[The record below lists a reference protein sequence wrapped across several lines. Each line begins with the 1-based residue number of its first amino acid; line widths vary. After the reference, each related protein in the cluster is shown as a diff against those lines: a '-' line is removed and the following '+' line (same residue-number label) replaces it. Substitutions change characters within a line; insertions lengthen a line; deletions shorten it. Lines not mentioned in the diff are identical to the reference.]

1 MQQEEVRQP
10 APQHLF
16 GAGSDVT
23 PAATQE
29 GVRFVSVVRSRR
41 FIWNVQFNEV
51 KRSALLRV
59 FSCSSELGACCING
73 RFEIFL
79 FLFKLDFLAVKGKQN
94 SGKKGAMKYKLIK
107 RDAIKY
113 DV

>member
-10 APQHLF
+10 APQQLF

-23 PAATQE
+23 PSATQE
-29 GVRFVSVVRSRR
+29 GVRFVRIVRSRC
-41 FIWNVQFNEV
+41 FMWDLQLNEV

-59 FSCSSELGACCING
+59 FSCSSDLGTCCING

-79 FLFKLDFLAVKGKQN
+79 FLLKLDFLIVKDKQN
-94 SGKKGAMKYKLIK
+94 TGKKGAMKNKIIK
-107 RDAIKY
+107 RYVIKC